1 LEAIPEQ
8 QHFIIIGGRNP
19 MTIQQLIL
27 DLLPILVPYIVAH
40 AFLVGAMLYHRLAVR
55 LPANR
60 QAILNGIASKAVA
73 FVEQKYK
80 TLDNAQKKMY
90 AETGFYAF
98 CKYFGI
104 PAPDRDIVDAMI
116 EAAVSELNR
125 EIGGATNATT
135 VALPSPKS

>member
-1 LEAIPEQ
+1 
-8 QHFIIIGGRNP
+8 

-27 DLLPILVPYIVAH
+27 DLLPIIVPYVLAH
-40 AFLVGAMLYHRLAVR
+40 AFLVGAWLYHRLAVR

-60 QAILNGIASKAVA
+60 QAILDNIASKAVA

-80 TLDNAQKKMY
+80 SLDNNQKKMY
-90 AETGFYAF
+90 AETGFYSF
-98 CKYFGI
+98 CKYFDV
-104 PAPDRDIVDAMI
+104 PAPDRDIVDALI

-125 EIGGATNATT
+125 EIGATNTN

>member
-1 LEAIPEQ
+1 
-8 QHFIIIGGRNP
+8 

-27 DLLPILVPYIVAH
+27 ALLPIIVPYIVAH
-40 AFLVGAMLYHRLAVR
+40 AFLVGAMLYHRLLLK

-60 QAILNGIASKAVA
+60 QAILNNIASKAVA

-80 TLDNAQKKMY
+80 SLDNSQKKMY
-90 AETGFYAF
+90 AETNLYAL

-104 PAPDRDIVDAMI
+104 PAPERDIVDALI

-125 EIGGATNATT
+125 EIGTA
-135 VALPSPKS
+135 ALPTPKS